1 MKVRLMYLEY
11 SIKKIFNQSVNYLM
25 SCYNKLL
32 FSWKESFVE
41 YHMND
46 CKLVI
51 SRNDFTLKTLLFNL
65 ENTSGWDNLDIM
77 NA

>member
-1 MKVRLMYLEY
+1 MLSSFYLI
-11 SIKKIFNQSVNYLM
+11 SF
-25 SCYNKLL
+25 YNKLQ

-65 ENTSGWDNLDIM
+65 EKTSGWDNLDIM